1 MNHFKKQQI
10 QNIADFNPREQLAK
24 GTLAKSVPMAMLKE
38 FQRQITGYEIKA
50 FNGGAKFR
58 NGDTLLAKI
67 TPCLENGKT
76 AFVDI
81 LDDGEVAFGST
92 EFIVLRAK
100 NETNPEFLYYFAI
113 SPDFRKRAIECME
126 GTSGRQRVNENALKT
141 LELPIP
147 EPLTHQSIAAV
158 LSALDKKIALNKQ
171 INVRLEEMAKTLYDY
186 WFVQFDF
193 PDANGKP
200 YKSSGGDM
208 VFDETLKLEIPK
220 GWEVKQISHWIKTD
234 KSGDWGKEQQEGHYT
249 VKVNCVRGADINA
262 INSQGSIEAPIRFIL
277 AKNEHKLLSPFD
289 FVVEISGGSPTQ
301 STGRLAPIS
310 QYVLDRFDLP
320 LICSNFCKAIS
331 LKDTSYFYQ
340 FAFMWSN
347 IYKNN
352 ILFGWEGKTSG
363 IKNLL
368 FDNFV
373 NGYFECFPPKEI
385 AEQFFKIIDKN
396 HQEQQLLLKQNHQ
409 LTQLRDFLLP
419 MLMNGQVSV
428 AE

>member
-24 GTLAKSVPMAMLKE
+24 GILAKNVPMTMLKE

-126 GTSGRQRVNENALKT
+126 GTSGRQRVNENTLKT

-147 EPLTHQSIAAV
+147 EPQTQQSIAAV

-171 INVRLEEMAKTLYDY
+171 INARLEEMAKTLYDY

-193 PDANGKP
+193 PDAEGKP
-200 YKSSGGDM
+200 YKSSGGEM
-208 VFDETLKLEIPK
+208 VFDETLKREIPK
-220 GWEVKQISHWIKTD
+220 GWAVKSLGEVISLERGVTYSKDSICNDENGTGVLRATNISGNNIDLNDLIYISDEVGTQQKLKPFDILIVMSSGSKEHIGKNGVYYFEQDNAFGAFCSKITPQKVFFEFVSIFLQSNNFRNYVKNQCLGTNINNLNNSHILHCPIVRPNDEYIEVFHKQI
-234 KSGDWGKEQQEGHYT
+234 
-249 VKVNCVRGADINA
+249 
-262 INSQGSIEAPIRFIL
+262 
-277 AKNEHKLLSPFD
+277 KLIY
-289 FVVEISGGSPTQ
+289 EKISCN
-301 STGRLAPIS
+301 
-310 QYVLDRFDLP
+310 V
-320 LICSNFCKAIS
+320 
-331 LKDTSYFYQ
+331 
-340 FAFMWSN
+340 
-347 IYKNN
+347 
-352 ILFGWEGKTSG
+352 
-363 IKNLL
+363 
-368 FDNFV
+368 
-373 NGYFECFPPKEI
+373 
-385 AEQFFKIIDKN
+385 
-396 HQEQQLLLKQNHQ
+396 KQNHQ

-428 AE
+428 VE

>member
-24 GTLAKSVPMAMLKE
+24 GVLAKSVPMAMLKE

-126 GTSGRQRVNENALKT
+126 GTSGRQRVNENTLKI

-147 EPLTHQSIAAV
+147 EPQTQQSIAAV

-171 INVRLEEMAKTLYDY
+171 INARLEEMAKTLYDY

-193 PDANGKP
+193 PDADGKP
-200 YKSSGGDM
+200 YKSSGGEM
-208 VFDETLKLEIPK
+208 VFDETLKREIPK
-220 GWEVKQISHWIKTD
+220 GWEVKSLWKIAKYFNGLALQKYRPENELDDFLPVIKIREMNEGVSSNTERAKTNIPKEAIID
-234 KSGDWGKEQQEGHYT
+234 DGDILFSWSATLEIK
-249 VKVNCVRGADINA
+249 IW
-262 INSQGSIEAPIRFIL
+262 SQGKGALNQHIF
-277 AKNEHKLLSPFD
+277 K
-289 FVVEISGGSPTQ
+289 V
-301 STGRLAPIS
+301 
-310 QYVLDRFDLP
+310 
-320 LICSNFCKAIS
+320 
-331 LKDTSYFYQ
+331 TSSEYPKYF
-340 FAFMWSN
+340 F
-347 IYKNN
+347 
-352 ILFGWEGKTSG
+352 
-363 IKNLL
+363 
-368 FDNFV
+368 
-373 NGYFECFPPKEI
+373 YFELLNYLKHFKMI
-385 AEQFFKIIDKN
+385 ADLRKTTMGHITQDHLKQAYICIPSQPLLEKLEKIVTPIFQKILIT
-396 HQEQQLLLKQNHQ
+396 QKQNHR

>member
-1 MNHFKKQQI
+1 MIIGRVGAYCGSIHYHKEKCWVSDNA
-10 QNIADFNPREQLAK
+10 IA
-24 GTLAKSVPMAMLKE
+24 
-38 FQRQITGYEIKA
+38 
-50 FNGGAKFR
+50 
-58 NGDTLLAKI
+58 
-67 TPCLENGKT
+67 
-76 AFVDI
+76 
-81 LDDGEVAFGST
+81 GEVKSDYS
-92 EFIVLRAK
+92 IDY
-100 NETNPEFLYYFAI
+100 LYYLMKSLNLNDRQVGSSQPLLTQGVLNNI
-113 SPDFRKRAIECME
+113 SVKIYESSQ
-126 GTSGRQRVNENALKT
+126 TQ
-141 LELPIP
+141 
-147 EPLTHQSIAAV
+147 QSIAAV

-171 INVRLEEMAKTLYDY
+171 INAHLEEMAKTLYDY

-200 YKSSGGDM
+200 YKSSGGEM
-208 VFDETLKLEIPK
+208 VFDETLKREIPK
-220 GWEVKQISHWIKTD
+220 GWEVKQISHWIKAD

-262 INSQGSIEAPIRFIL
+262 INSQGNIEAPIRFIL
-277 AKNEHKLLSPFD
+277 AKNAHKLLSPFD

-310 QYVLDRFDLP
+310 QYVLERFDLP

-340 FAFMWSN
+340 FAFMWSD

>member
-147 EPLTHQSIAAV
+147 EPQTQQSIAAV